1 RLNYNWNLA
10 AREDIGSLRR
20 IKLRSTGQNRE
31 IVEAEAVPFGSSDF
45 DEVEMQ
51 YRQLN
56 PSDNDFEQNKWF
68 KANRDKKDRYKIFLR
83 PTSAADSAG
92 ILSYLQGPF
101 HDLARFS
108 QLSFSLLF
116 PYQKPCQNRLT
127 YLLGANRGK
136 AYAARW
142 LNSTMGT
149 CQETP
154 LLGVRAMDF
163 YRNLPFAAAIDSTG
177 RFVLVDSMGR
187 ILQNQETPLQF
198 TYIGEF
204 RNGLARVCV
213 GGELNFF
220 DNQSDNYEERLLRA
234 DELRDRFYLAIGQG
248 SYRPYKNLV
257 IQSMPTDSARWGLID
272 TLGNWV
278 IQPKY
283 QFLEENVEA
292 QMVAR
297 KSGKIY
303 GVIDALDQEVV
314 PFQYLRIRPYRGYW
328 RVNAKPFGR
337 VYFNWRGHEMMSAE
351 TEAVDAIAE
360 GLFGQRMEGRWRFVN
375 ENGHPIN
382 GMTYAALR
390 PFGEGLAAVRLDS
403 GAWNFIDSSG
413 QVLQQW
419 EKGKYQDFRSFSEGL
434 CAFRKGARWGFIDQN
449 FKEVLPPIYKK
460 VEPFYL
466 GRAVVTTDQGVGLID
481 STGAFIMDPVS
492 FRSISSFNKHGLAL
506 ASNRRN
512 EHFLVDTSGQVR
524 LPQALQ
530 DAELEGTPPYPIQ
543 MNGRWGFVDSL
554 GSISI
559 YPAYGEVK
567 RFNSGL
573 AIIRKSV
580 GGPGHWLKQNGQ
592 LLNERRYDRIFNFD
606 RGLAVVGKQGHANYL
621 INTKGQKVPLLRGTP
636 LWMDGELIGT
646 KIDGKQFYSDHTGNL
661 AFPQSFD
668 KIHPFNK
675 SETAIVAIKGKKG
688 LIDRRGMLLIQPKY
702 AFLERIPNSDIYE
715 AGPPAFGIYGT
726 NGQLLIPVEFDDI
739 VLLEGDRFRV
749 ERGEKVGYLDTEG
762 KVIWPLQN

>member
-1 RLNYNWNLA
+1 VIPLMGW
-10 AREDIGSLRR
+10 
-20 IKLRSTGQNRE
+20 
-31 IVEAEAVPFGSSDF
+31 P
-45 DEVEMQ
+45 
-51 YRQLN
+51 
-56 PSDNDFEQNKWF
+56 
-68 KANRDKKDRYKIFLR
+68 
-83 PTSAADSAG
+83 
-92 ILSYLQGPF
+92 
-101 HDLARFS
+101 
-108 QLSFSLLF
+108 FSLTKR
-116 PYQKPCQNRLT
+116 Q
-127 YLLGANRGK
+127 
-136 AYAARW
+136 
-142 LNSTMGT
+142 
-149 CQETP
+149 
-154 LLGVRAMDF
+154 
-163 YRNLPFAAAIDSTG
+163 
-177 RFVLVDSMGR
+177 
-187 ILQNQETPLQF
+187 
-198 TYIGEF
+198 
-204 RNGLARVCV
+204 
-213 GGELNFF
+213 
-220 DNQSDNYEERLLRA
+220 
-234 DELRDRFYLAIGQG
+234 
-248 SYRPYKNLV
+248 
-257 IQSMPTDSARWGLID
+257 
-272 TLGNWV
+272 
-278 IQPKY
+278 
-283 QFLEENVEA
+283 
-292 QMVAR
+292 
-297 KSGKIY
+297 
-303 GVIDALDQEVV
+303 
-314 PFQYLRIRPYRGYW
+314 
-328 RVNAKPFGR
+328 
-337 VYFNWRGHEMMSAE
+337 
-351 TEAVDAIAE
+351 
-360 GLFGQRMEGRWRFVN
+360 
-375 ENGHPIN
+375 
-382 GMTYAALR
+382 R

-580 GGPGHWLKQNGQ
+580 GGPGYWLKQNGQ

-646 KIDGKQFYSDHTGNL
+646 EIDGKQFYSDHTGNL

-688 LIDRRGMLLIQPKY
+688 LIDQRGMLLIQPKY